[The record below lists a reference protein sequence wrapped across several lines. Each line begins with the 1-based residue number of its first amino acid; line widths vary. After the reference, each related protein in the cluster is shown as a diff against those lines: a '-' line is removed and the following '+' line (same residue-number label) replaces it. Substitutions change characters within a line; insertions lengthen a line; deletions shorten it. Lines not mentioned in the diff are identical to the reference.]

1 MVKRIILWVCLA
13 CFSAAGLCAKPDT
26 PAAPR
31 AVAIYPDL
39 DGTWFLDGKLKF
51 GCEVVYTDGG
61 KRRTTGYLNGN
72 LPWSDL
78 ICESDQAVMEGDRV
92 LVDLF
97 KVRHNN
103 GVLVL
108 RARHRDNARASAS
121 FELKIPPLSSIE
133 LYLKDQDKPRYG
145 GSIEPLLALQWANGA
160 SYSCE
165 VSDPTAIVPA
175 DSVQLYFNDMRI
187 YGGKVLLPQF
197 SMAEPHAFTLSV
209 MWASKPWLN
218 DVESFTYIGKE
229 HRRWCFPA
237 AEGSDARRQ
246 SIAPKG
252 MDGAEGFYGM
262 AGADARDVSVKLA
275 LSDDKRSISV
285 SATNG
290 QRVFTHVF
298 SVEEFSLE
306 IIARG
311 GNGGNGGRGGEGG
324 SAPFGDP
331 YRAGVG
337 GRGGRGGQGG
347 KGAKITIDSTPE
359 AELFIPCIIID
370 NSDGKPG
377 RPGAGGKGGVFSSGY
392 GTPTLI
398 ELLFP
403 PRNYDGLPGEE

>member
-1 MVKRIILWVCLA
+1 
-13 CFSAAGLCAKPDT
+13 
-26 PAAPR
+26 
-31 AVAIYPDL
+31 
-39 DGTWFLDGKLKF
+39 
-51 GCEVVYTDGG
+51 
-61 KRRTTGYLNGN
+61 
-72 LPWSDL
+72 
-78 ICESDQAVMEGDRV
+78 
-92 LVDLF
+92 
-97 KVRHNN
+97 
-103 GVLVL
+103 
-108 RARHRDNARASAS
+108 
-121 FELKIPPLSSIE
+121 
-133 LYLKDQDKPRYG
+133 
-145 GSIEPLLALQWANGA
+145 
-160 SYSCE
+160 
-165 VSDPTAIVPA
+165 
-175 DSVQLYFNDMRI
+175 
-187 YGGKVLLPQF
+187 
-197 SMAEPHAFTLSV
+197 
-209 MWASKPWLN
+209 
-218 DVESFTYIGKE
+218 
-229 HRRWCFPA
+229 
-237 AEGSDARRQ
+237 
-246 SIAPKG
+246 
-252 MDGAEGFYGM
+252 
-262 AGADARDVSVKLA
+262 VKLA

>member
-51 GCEVVYTDGG
+51 G
-61 KRRTTGYLNGN
+61 
-72 LPWSDL
+72 
-78 ICESDQAVMEGDRV
+78 MEGDRV

-262 AGADARDVSVKLA
+262 AGADARDVSVN
-275 LSDDKRSISV
+275 ISV